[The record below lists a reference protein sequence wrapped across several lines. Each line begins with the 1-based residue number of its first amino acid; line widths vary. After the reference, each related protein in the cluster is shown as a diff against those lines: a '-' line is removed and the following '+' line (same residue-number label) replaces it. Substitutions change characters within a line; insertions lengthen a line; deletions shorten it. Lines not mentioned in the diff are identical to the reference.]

1 MKVKSFGW
9 YLPRDKFS
17 RNVNHYHP
25 LPISDLKE
33 IKERMKAAQFLE
45 YAAGYTEAEGRA
57 QKIKGSVHKLT
68 QLLAD
73 LCMVADSVPM
83 KACSLC
89 QSSQAP

>member
-33 IKERMKAAQFLE
+33 IKERMKAAQLLE
-45 YAAGYTEAEGRA
+45 YAAGYRG
-57 QKIKGSVHKLT
+57 
-68 QLLAD
+68 
-73 LCMVADSVPM
+73 
-83 KACSLC
+83 
-89 QSSQAP
+89 